1 MALPE
6 IKASDEVDCSP
17 DSIKI
22 VLSIRALISVANY
35 NYVQSEGE
43 EKRKDGN
50 AMWHDRGVSSWARR
64 RKIRDRREKILFLAR
79 ECPPPFTSEGLRAV
93 NEQAT
98 GPSLP
103 GSPLHRFVRSRL
115 LSHCVRLSVCLS
127 IAPFRLPHF
136 SIPHSLF
143 LFLKEERRELLLI
156 YDKTDDDPV
165 AQFPRRDLRNP
176 SRRRETKGEKKEN
189 ARQWTNTP
197 LCYNLRDV
205 SWRSNGSRV
214 AAIKKSGASLSSE
227 WSHDDVV
234 AIFSCPATWHNMW
247 PRDRIYIFFD
257 TLVTPWLLE

>member
-115 LSHCVRLSVCLS
+115 LSHCVCLS
-127 IAPFRLPHF
+127 IYRSFPVTVFFDSSLPFF
-136 SIPHSLF
+136 T
-143 LFLKEERRELLLI
+143 LKGRQ
-156 YDKTDDDPV
+156 KTRT
-165 AQFPRRDLRNP
+165 FI
-176 SRRRETKGEKKEN
+176 
-189 ARQWTNTP
+189 
-197 LCYNLRDV
+197 NLRQNGWRFCRTV
-205 SWRSNGSRV
+205 SSSR
-214 AAIKKSGASLSSE
+214 
-227 WSHDDVV
+227 
-234 AIFSCPATWHNMW
+234 FT
-247 PRDRIYIFFD
+247 
-257 TLVTPWLLE
+257 

>member
-35 NYVQSEGE
+35 NCVQSEGE

-50 AMWHDRGVSSWARR
+50 AMWHDRGVSSWTRR

-115 LSHCVRLSVCLS
+115 LSHCVCLSVYLS
-127 IAPFRLPHF
+127 LLSGYRIF
-136 SIPHSLF
+136 PHSLF
-143 LFLKEERRELLLI
+143 LLFKEERRRELLLI

-165 AQFPRRDLRNP
+165 AQFPRRDLRNS
-176 SRRRETKGEKKEN
+176 SRRRETKGKKK
-189 ARQWTNTP
+189 RT
-197 LCYNLRDV
+197 LG
-205 SWRSNGSRV
+205 NGQTRHY
-214 AAIKKSGASLSSE
+214 AIIWE
-227 WSHDDVV
+227 T
-234 AIFSCPATWHNMW
+234 F
-247 PRDRIYIFFD
+247 
-257 TLVTPWLLE
+257 LLEIERFSSGGHKKIRCVSFFRMIAWWRGRDF